1 MAVAIAL
8 LSPDDDADAHC
19 VLRWRGED
27 EDERAI
33 GDGEDDASSPSDDDD
48 DDRGEEE
55 EGEEVTHD
63 LSDRDAADAAASDP
77 TRGVSD
83 LSGLRRDAG
92 GVVMVSGP
100 GACGG
105 QHAREDAPEGVARE
119 RLDAKNALGD
129 LLNVNVDVA
138 VALGD
143 DRDAGG
149 PTRPTPPRRRR
160 DVVAPPSPNLRPPAT
175 TIHRERIPLVV
186 DGGLLPRALRALEA
200 PLVRIGAGKML
211 QCFGESPGRM
221 RGKCRLVPDSSA
233 IGVSASVCLWLDL
246 DGSLRLTYEK
256 KSRRG
261 EFATEARSIDTLV
274 SIRPRWRGERRS
286 LRTFVIVSLRPS
298 PLAFN
303 TRPRR
308 LSTSTDAFQLH
319 PDIIARMERPGECV
333 AVRDQRQTRRA
344 VSSGGAARP
353 RPRVGGGVEW

>member
-1 MAVAIAL
+1 VAVAIAM

-55 EGEEVTHD
+55 EGEEVTHHD
-63 LSDRDAADAAASDP
+63 LISDRDAADAAASDP

-138 VALGD
+138 VALTD

-149 PTRPTPPRRRR
+149 PTRQTPPPRRRR
-160 DVVAPPSPNLRPPAT
+160 DVVAPPSPGPRPPAT

-186 DGGLLPRALRALEA
+186 DGGLLPRALRALDA

-211 QCFGESPGRM
+211 QCFGESPSRM

-274 SIRPRWRGERRS
+274 PIRPRRRGERRS
-286 LRTFVIVSLRPS
+286 LRTFAGVSLRPGS
-298 PLAFN
+298 LAFN

-308 LSTSTDAFQLH
+308 LTTPSTDAF
-319 PDIIARMERPGECV
+319 
-333 AVRDQRQTRRA
+333 
-344 VSSGGAARP
+344 
-353 RPRVGGGVEW
+353 

>member
-1 MAVAIAL
+1 MAVAIAM

-286 LRTFVIVSLRPS
+286 LRTS
-298 PLAFN
+298 PPGVCFSPP
-303 TRPRR
+303 TTPRWFR
-308 LSTSTDAFQLH
+308 S
-319 PDIIARMERPGECV
+319 
-333 AVRDQRQTRRA
+333 RRA
-344 VSSGGAARP
+344 STPFNAD
-353 RPRVGGGVEW
+353 